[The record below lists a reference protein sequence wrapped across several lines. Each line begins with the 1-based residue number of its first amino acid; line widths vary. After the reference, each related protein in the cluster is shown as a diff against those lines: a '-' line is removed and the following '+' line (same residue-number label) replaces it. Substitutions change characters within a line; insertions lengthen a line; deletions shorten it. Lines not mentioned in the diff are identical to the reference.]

1 MAERLIVQKD
11 IVIRKG
17 RHSYLWVID
26 EGDAELPIS
35 IKLANNGWR
44 FIPNNNYDQG
54 EFSLVIRI
62 RRVEYEITSYPL
74 TGHVY
79 ISTLVDDINH
89 PIDTLSIPP
98 GHPAIKFFQ
107 KTRDD
112 KTIAIDM
119 DFDAPKYGT
128 GE

>member
-1 MAERLIVQKD
+1 MKQPDV
-11 IVIRKG
+11 VIRKG
-17 RHSYLWVID
+17 RHSYQWVID
-26 EGDAELPIS
+26 EGGTALPIS

-44 FIPNNNYDQG
+44 YIPNNNYNGG

-62 RRVEYEITSYPL
+62 RRVEYEITSYAD
-74 TGHVY
+74 GHLY
-79 ISTLVDDINH
+79 ISKLVDDINY
-89 PIDTLSIPP
+89 PIDTLNIPR

-112 KTIAIDM
+112 KTIAVDM

-128 GE
+128 GEL